1 MTEFQ
6 IKLPSLKAQQIEE
19 VKKASL
25 VLDDKYIIY
34 ELDFTAS
41 NMVNAEDEALGWTD
55 PERSYLFSFMLKEY
69 VSGVEINLIDNNT
82 YMMLIM
88 GRDATIKLFFEQEDL
103 TYAKEILTK
112 IQEWLFS

>member
-6 IKLPSLKAQQIEE
+6 IKLPSLKAQQIESVE
-19 VKKASL
+19 KALLTLS
-25 VLDDKYIIY
+25 DKYLTY

-55 PERSYLFSFMLKEY
+55 PERSYLYSFIMKEH
-69 VSGVEINLIDNNT
+69 VSGVEVNLIDNNT

-88 GRDATIKLFFEQEDL
+88 GRDATVKLFFEQKEL
-103 TYAKEILTK
+103 PYAKEILSK